1 MQFSAFRKLPGYKF
15 LAMRMEHL
23 YIYLTSFS
31 ISQLCFMDFLLHLAI
46 FFVSNWLFYDN

>member
-1 MQFSAFRKLPGYKF
+1 MQFSAFHKRLWYKF

-23 YIYLTSFS
+23 YIYFTSFS
-31 ISQLCFMDFLLHLAI
+31 ISQLCFIDLSLHLAI